1 MIHLLTQQ
9 ETTMTISEAIQ
20 TIEAYSNYVAFVSL
34 GSDDYLDIHVQNG
47 DYVTTIAIDEVDSI
61 ID

>member
-1 MIHLLTQQ
+1 
-9 ETTMTISEAIQ
+9 MTISEAIQ

-34 GSDDYLDIHVQNG
+34 GSDDYLDIHTQNG
-47 DYVTTIAIDEVDSI
+47 DYVTTIAIDEVDSL